1 MRTALESE
9 GYAVD
14 EARDGD
20 QGVAMASA
28 EQPDLILMGLRLP
41 VAVTHKG
48 DQSTILF
55 HFDH

>member
-1 MRTALESE
+1 
-9 GYAVD
+9 
-14 EARDGD
+14 
-20 QGVAMASA
+20 MASA

-48 DQSTILF
+48 DRSTILF